1 MRRLPLLSAIAFGS
15 GAVVFAIVAGWLI
28 SASSPDAS
36 AQPLWYE
43 LALGAAYAVPFVAPP
58 AFLWGYVAGRHLER
72 VATVNASY
80 FALIG
85 AFVAI
90 ASALSLVV
98 GVVVWE
104 SVSSVDPVR
113 HFVTSLPRIGLVGFV
128 GGIAAFPF
136 GSAVG
141 IVLWSITNWNAQPSA

>member
-1 MRRLPLLSAIAFGS
+1 MRHFPLLSTIAFGS
-15 GAVVFAIVAGWLI
+15 GAVAFAIVAGWLI
-28 SASSPDAS
+28 SASSPDAL

-43 LALGAAYAVPFVAPP
+43 LALGAAHAVPFVAPP
-58 AFLWGYVAGRHLER
+58 AFLWGYIAGRHLER
-72 VATVNASY
+72 EPTANASY
-80 FALIG
+80 FALVG

-90 ASALSLVV
+90 ASALSLMV

-104 SVSSVDPVR
+104 SVSSTDPAR
-113 HFVTSLPRIGLVGFV
+113 HLVTSLPRIGLVGVV

-141 IVLWSITNWNAQPSA
+141 IVLWYMTSWSTQPSA